1 MVCQGKKGQTLL
13 KFEGYVKKSL
23 LFFTFDPRQQNKTSV
38 IVCNPT
44 KPPLMI
50 EDGVKI
56 FNQVHATDCNH
67 LTQRGYFA
75 RKTFWGI
82 LTFESSKSDANGKQF
97 ALSINFKSAVLR

>member
-97 ALSINFKSAVLR
+97 ALCKHQLF